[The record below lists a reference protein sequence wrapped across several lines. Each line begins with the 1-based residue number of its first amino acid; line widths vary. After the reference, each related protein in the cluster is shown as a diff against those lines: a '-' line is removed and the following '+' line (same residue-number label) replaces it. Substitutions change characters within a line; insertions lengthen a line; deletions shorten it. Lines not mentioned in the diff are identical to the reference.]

1 MSNEIEMSGF
11 VSAKMEART
20 VRDLNKLV
28 HWLAKYRVSPS
39 TKIDFGR
46 GAIYVDLTG
55 ENSVPAEWA
64 ECGEH
69 IPPDKGYHLIID
81 THSHDEKPA
90 DFDWPTKDRLKET
103 YKRMP
108 DTYEDALELSLEG
121 KTMYGDEREPG

>member
-1 MSNEIEMSGF
+1 MSNEVEMSGF
-11 VSAKMEART
+11 VSAHMKART
-20 VRDLNKLV
+20 VGDLRAFV
-28 HWLAKYRVSPS
+28 RWLDKYKVSDE
-39 TKIDFGR
+39 KEIDWGS
-46 GAIYVDLTG
+46 GYVYVELT
-55 ENSVPAEWA
+55 SVAVPAEWI

-81 THSHDEKPA
+81 THGHDEKPA

-121 KTMYGDEREPG
+121 KTMYGDERK